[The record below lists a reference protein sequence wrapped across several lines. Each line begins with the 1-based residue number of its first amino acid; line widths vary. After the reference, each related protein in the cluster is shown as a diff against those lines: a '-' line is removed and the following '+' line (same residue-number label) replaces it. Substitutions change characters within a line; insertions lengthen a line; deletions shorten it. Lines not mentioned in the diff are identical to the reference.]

1 MIFSINRNAK
11 TVRFGSIARMAYC
24 VEAEGDSKILFNQQ
38 PCKYIF
44 STNCG

>member
-1 MIFSINRNAK
+1 MIFAINRGAK
-11 TVRFGSIARMAYC
+11 TARFGGITRMAYC
-24 VEAEGDSKILFNQQ
+24 VEAEGDSKILLSQQ